1 MATGLKNNSGP
12 LAVKNAHNFSMMA
25 STNKIFLSLITG
37 LAILLVDSI
46 NLHAQHQPLLISEA
60 IKTGLQNYQTI
71 KAKQHFVQSSQAMVK
86 NTRNEY
92 LPNVIAAMQQ
102 NYGTVNGQYGP
113 LSALGALGASSS
125 GPAYSSQSWNSAFGS
140 AYILG
145 TNWEV
150 FSFGRLTAKI
160 VLSEAQVKKDSADLA
175 QEEFIQSAKISGTYL
190 DLLIARKLIENANS
204 NLNRTQFVQQVVLA
218 RTKSGLNAGV
228 DSSIANAEVSS
239 AKLSLISAENNEMLI
254 RNRLL
259 QLLNMDPLSKF
270 DLDSI
275 YFKNIPANYTTSFE
289 LTRNPQVVY
298 YQSRIEQSDKT
309 KSYLKKSILPGVN
322 IFGVFQSRGSGF
334 ENDYTPAYTDR
345 YSKNYFEGMKPARS
359 NYVTGFSLAWNILSI
374 KKVKEQ
380 ANAQDFLTKAYQQ
393 EYDLISTQ
401 LKDQLVFADERIA
414 TAIRA
419 YHEVPVQY
427 KAASDAYI
435 QKSVLYKNGLA
446 NIIDVQQALF
456 AVNKAETDMS
466 VAYIQVWQALLLK
479 AAASGD
485 FDLFLGQ
492 VR

>member
-1 MATGLKNNSGP
+1 MVLFDS
-12 LAVKNAHNFSMMA
+12 
-25 STNKIFLSLITG
+25 
-37 LAILLVDSI
+37 VD
-46 NLHAQHQPLLISEA
+46 LHAQTSTLLISDA

-71 KAKQHFVQSSQAMVK
+71 RAKQHYIQSSQALVK
-86 NTRNEY
+86 NTKNEY
-92 LPNVIAAMQQ
+92 LPNVIAAIQQ

-125 GPAYSSQSWNSAFGS
+125 GPAYSSQSWNSAFGA

-150 FSFGRLTAKI
+150 FSFGRLNAKI

-204 NLNRTQFVQQVVLA
+204 NLSRTQFIQQVVLA

-239 AKLSLISAENNEMLI
+239 AKLSLINAENNELLI
-254 RNRLL
+254 RNRLV
-259 QLLNMDPLSKF
+259 QLLNIDPQSILV
-270 DLDSI
+270 LDSI
-275 YFKNIPANYTTSFE
+275 YFKSIPTNFSTSFE
-289 LTRNPQVVY
+289 VSNNPQVMFY
-298 YQSRIEQSDKT
+298 NSRIEQSNKAKT
-309 KSYLKKSILPGVN
+309 YLKKSILPGVN
-322 IFGVFQSRGSGF
+322 IFGVFQSRSSGF
-334 ENDYTPAYTDR
+334 EYNYTPEFPDR
-345 YSKNYFEGMKPARS
+345 YSKNYFDGVKPARS
-359 NYVTGFSLAWNILSI
+359 NYVTGVSMSWNILSI
-374 KKVKEQ
+374 KKIKEQ

-401 LKDQLVFADERIA
+401 LKDQLVFADQRIS
-414 TAIRA
+414 TAISA
-419 YHEVPVQY
+419 YHEVPIQF
-427 KAASDAYI
+427 KAASDAYR

-446 NIIDVQQALF
+446 NIVDVQQALF

-485 FDLFLGQ
+485 FNLFLGQ
-492 VR
+492 VK